1 MNGRLSTG
9 VNVLDRELGG
19 GVPAGSVVAFN
30 APPASQAELLL
41 YELTVPRQTLYLTTD
56 RTEDAVR
63 DAFRATA
70 APTGNPEIRYTAG
83 DDPIDSAR
91 RAFRAAPEGT
101 TVIIDPNDALERTDR
116 SRYESFLNELSNH
129 MHNTGGVSFLH
140 CLTGEY
146 TPALRDTTKHMA
158 DVIFDL
164 SLDVTSSSVETRLTV
179 PKLRGGR
186 ALLEPIKLDLQERVR
201 VDTSRDIA

>member
-1 MNGRLSTG
+1 MAGRLSTG
-9 VNVLDRELGG
+9 VDVLDRELGG
-19 GVPAGSVVAFN
+19 GIPAGSVVSFT

-41 YELTVPRQTLYLTTD
+41 FELTVPRQTLYLTTD
-56 RTEDAVR
+56 RTEEAVK
-63 DAFRATA
+63 DAFDATH
-70 APTGNPEIRYTAG
+70 APTGAPAIRYAAG
-83 DDPIDSAR
+83 DDPLDNAR
-91 RAFRAAPEGT
+91 RAFRAAPEGA

-129 MHNTGGVSFLH
+129 MHNTGGVAFLH
-140 CLTGEY
+140 CLSGEY

-158 DVIFDL
+158 DVILDL
-164 SLDVTSSSVETRLTV
+164 ALEVTSSSVETRLTV